1 MDKLLEKLK
10 EYLHMETEI
19 PFDEFSEYYRTLIE
33 ELNQKFND
41 LNNDDRVKALYICSI
56 VQSNADARAKESKV
70 NAKAFKKMSAKCAF
84 WADAIKFNLGK
95 DGMSPEEIEKATE
108 EINENI

>member
-10 EYLHMETEI
+10 EYLNMETEI
-19 PFDEFSEYYRTLIE
+19 PFDEFSEYYQKLIA
-33 ELNQKFND
+33 ELNLTFND
-41 LNNDDRVKALYICSI
+41 LDNDARVKALYISSI
-56 VQSNADARAKESKV
+56 VQSNADARAKASKV

-95 DGMSPEEIEKATE
+95 SGMSPEEIEQATE
-108 EINENI
+108 EINANI